1 MDLEENLLNNVDIN
15 FMFARGDGLRNQL
28 IDLDRTFKLVNKLE
42 ESQHKYILKQKLKIK
57 KREQYEKVKKE
68 FNEDPANSR
77 PVEETM
83 RDLNSNSDLKEEITN

>member
-1 MDLEENLLNNVDIN
+1 
-15 FMFARGDGLRNQL
+15 
-28 IDLDRTFKLVNKLE
+28 
-42 ESQHKYILKQKLKIK
+42 
-57 KREQYEKVKKE
+57 VKKE